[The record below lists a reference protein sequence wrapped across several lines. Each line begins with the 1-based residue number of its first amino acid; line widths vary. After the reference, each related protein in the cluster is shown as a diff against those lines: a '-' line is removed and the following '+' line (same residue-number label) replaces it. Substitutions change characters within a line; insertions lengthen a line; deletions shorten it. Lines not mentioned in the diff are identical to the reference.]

1 MAAHGR
7 RAVAPDEALA
17 RFETFVAAHFAGEL
31 AVGDAIVLA
40 GHNVGFDVGFLKRL
54 CRLARVPWP
63 GTFSH

>member
-31 AVGDAIVLA
+31 AVGDAIVLTGPTWA
-40 GHNVGFDVGFLKRL
+40 STLD
-54 CRLARVPWP
+54 
-63 GTFSH
+63 S